1 MDKVK
6 YWTIQKELT
15 LAKCN
20 SKIDYH
26 TKRAAQLARELMMV
40 ECHLDGANA
49 DYVAKEAFYNS
60 RIESA
65 AKKSDAEQNGS
76 A

>member
-6 YWTIQKELT
+6 YWTAQKELT

-20 SKIDYH
+20 SKIEYH
-26 TKRAAQLARELMMV
+26 TKRVQQLIRELHLV

-49 DYVAKEAFYNS
+49 DYVAKEAFYDS
-60 RIESA
+60 RIKA
-65 AKKSDAEQNGS
+65 ATKKSDAE
-76 A
+76 